1 LKTSRARFCISPLSD
16 GEGSRDGA
24 EHITRVLLY
33 QRLKHAEEI
42 VSYSEFCDRL
52 SRKEVAPVYL
62 FFGEEPFLME
72 RALEKLIEVVVDP
85 QLRDLTFSVF
95 EADSVDQKSIC
106 SEART
111 VPFLAERRLVVV
123 RKAHR
128 LVLRS
133 KTAPIGLYLE
143 NPCPTTC
150 LVLVAA
156 QMGERKKKEGRT
168 EKLDR
173 RRKLVSLALKHGV
186 AVSFPGLKRS
196 EIIQWIRAEVSRSGK
211 TISPQAAAELHQL
224 SGKNL
229 SEVNNELQK
238 AVAYVGGK
246 ERIEVGDVIA
256 AVSDVHHE
264 TTYALA
270 DALAD
275 QDVVKA
281 LEVLENLIRDGE
293 KPLGILWRIDWQ
305 FDRLYSARLMI
316 DDGIKAQ
323 EVAGQ
328 LKVPPF
334 YRQRFLGQV
343 RKFTPERL
351 RNLFHELVGT
361 DLQLKSTGI
370 DEKLLLEI
378 LIVKM
383 CGEGKAIVQP
393 ARTG

>member
-1 LKTSRARFCISPLSD
+1 
-16 GEGSRDGA
+16 
-24 EHITRVLLY
+24 
-33 QRLKHAEEI
+33 
-42 VSYSEFCDRL
+42 
-52 SRKEVAPVYL
+52 
-62 FFGEEPFLME
+62 ME

-85 QLRDLTFSVF
+85 QLKDLTLSVF
-95 EADSVDQKSIC
+95 EADSVDQRTIC

-133 KTAPIGLYLE
+133 KKAPIGLYLE
-143 NPCPTTC
+143 HPCPTTC
-150 LVLVAA
+150 LVLIAA
-156 QMGERKKKEGRT
+156 QMGERKRQGDRT

-173 RRKLVSLALKHGV
+173 RSRLFSLAVQHGV
-186 AVSFPGLKRS
+186 AVSFPSLNRS
-196 EIIQWIRAEVSRSGK
+196 EIINWMRKEVSRFGK
-211 TISPQAAAELHQL
+211 TISPQAAAELQQL

-238 AVAYVGGK
+238 AMAYVGAND
-246 ERIEVGDVIA
+246 RIEVGDVIA
-256 AVSDVHHE
+256 AVTDVHHE

-275 QDVVKA
+275 QDVVRA

-305 FDRLYSARLMI
+305 FDRLYNARLMI
-316 DDGIKAQ
+316 DQGIKPQ
-323 EVAGQ
+323 DVAGQ
-328 LKVPPF
+328 LKVPSF
-334 YRQRFLGQV
+334 YRKRFLGQV

-351 RNLFHELVGT
+351 RNLFHELVDT
-361 DLQLKSTGI
+361 DLQLKSTGV

-383 CGEGKAIVQP
+383 CGGGKAIVQP
-393 ARTG
+393 ARTA